1 MQNPDLISTNKNN
14 SNSIK
19 DVTTKIYR
27 RSNYLNVQSSKLI
40 VVDYLKLVAIFVLLI
55 ASIILY
61 KYEPSPPPTLNE
73 IIVNQTLNNQSQNHE
88 TDEVDDN
95 PYGFHPFY
103 KVHKRI
109 QYKNPNINPCNG
121 IDPKKTL
128 LIAIL
133 SRASNVHI
141 REAIRSTWGASR
153 TYNGIDIRLT
163 FIVGVDDGMLK
174 QIELEQTI
182 YHDVVQINLPENYP
196 IVSYKELATL
206 CWSKYYCSNI
216 QYVFKADEDIH
227 LNTPLLTRIIAEL
240 MRNESLPQ
248 IPIMYG
254 WFRHKSR
261 VDRHGRY
268 LITEEEY
275 PGFYYPPYTF
285 GIGYL
290 LTQAGRDNLC
300 TGAQRP
306 HPVTRVGDAYI
317 TGILRDHAMVQYA
330 RFVDMHYIYST
341 TFNGLHCHEYFIY
354 DPKLLICMSS
364 LHSGTNDVADE
375 YVLVWSAL
383 YKDKDNE
390 HVDQE

>member
-1 MQNPDLISTNKNN
+1 MENLDSFSSKQDDLDTG
-14 SNSIK
+14 K
-19 DVTTKIYR
+19 DVTTKLYHHNNLSYI
-27 RSNYLNVQSSKLI
+27 QSSKLI
-40 VVDYLKLVAIFVLLI
+40 AIDYLKIATIIVLLI
-55 ASIILY
+55 ASIILC
-61 KYEPSPPPTLNE
+61 KYEPPTKTLHE
-73 IIVNQTLNNQSQNHE
+73 TILNQTLNNQSQNYE

-103 KVHKRI
+103 QVHQRV
-109 QYKNPNINPCNG
+109 QYKNPNINPCVD

-141 REAIRSTWGASR
+141 REAIRSTWGAPR
-153 TYNGIDIRLT
+153 TYNDIEIRLT
-163 FIVGVDDGMLK
+163 FIVGIDDGMLK

-182 YHDVVQINLPENYP
+182 YHDVIQINMPENYP
-196 IVSYKELATL
+196 VVSYKELATL

-216 QYVFKADEDIH
+216 QYVFKVDEDIH
-227 LNTPLLTRIIAEL
+227 LNTPLLTRIISEF
-240 MRNESLPQ
+240 MKNESLPE

-261 VDRHGRY
+261 VDRYGRY
-268 LITEEEY
+268 LVTEEEY

-290 LTQAGRDNLC
+290 LTKAGRDNLC
-300 TGAQRP
+300 TSAQRP

-317 TGILRDHAMVQYA
+317 TGILRDHAMVQHA
-330 RFVDMHYIYST
+330 RFVDVHYIYST
-341 TFNGLHCHEYFIY
+341 TFNGLHCHEYFTY

-364 LHSGTNDVADE
+364 LHSGTNDMADE
-375 YVLVWSAL
+375 FVLVWSAIH
-383 YKDKDNE
+383 KDKDNE
-390 HVDQE
+390 QTE

>member
-1 MQNPDLISTNKNN
+1 MENLDSFSSKQDDLDTG
-14 SNSIK
+14 K
-19 DVTTKIYR
+19 DVTTKLYHHNNLSYI
-27 RSNYLNVQSSKLI
+27 QSSKLI
-40 VVDYLKLVAIFVLLI
+40 AIDYLKIATIIVLLI
-55 ASIILY
+55 ASIILC
-61 KYEPSPPPTLNE
+61 KYEPPAKTLHE
-73 IIVNQTLNNQSQNHE
+73 TILNQTLNNQSQNYE

-103 KVHKRI
+103 QVHQRV
-109 QYKNPNINPCNG
+109 QYKNPNINPCVD

-141 REAIRSTWGASR
+141 REAIRSTWGAPR
-153 TYNGIDIRLT
+153 TYNDIEIRLT
-163 FIVGVDDGMLK
+163 FIVGIDDGMLK

-182 YHDVVQINLPENYP
+182 YHDVIQINMPENYP
-196 IVSYKELATL
+196 VVSYKELATL

-216 QYVFKADEDIH
+216 QYVFKVDEDIH
-227 LNTPLLTRIIAEL
+227 LNTPLLTRIISEF
-240 MRNESLPQ
+240 MKNESLPE

-261 VDRHGRY
+261 VDRYGRY
-268 LITEEEY
+268 LVTEEEY

-290 LTQAGRDNLC
+290 LTKAGRDNLC
-300 TGAQRP
+300 TSAQRP

-317 TGILRDHAMVQYA
+317 TGILRDHAMVQHA
-330 RFVDMHYIYST
+330 RFVDVHYIYST
-341 TFNGLHCHEYFIY
+341 TFNGLHCHEYFTY

-364 LHSGTNDVADE
+364 LHSGTNDMADE
-375 YVLVWSAL
+375 FVLVWSAIH
-383 YKDKDNE
+383 KDKDNE
-390 HVDQE
+390 QTE

>member
-1 MQNPDLISTNKNN
+1 MENSDSFSSKQDDLDTG
-14 SNSIK
+14 K
-19 DVTTKIYR
+19 DVTTKLYHHNNLSYI
-27 RSNYLNVQSSKLI
+27 QSSKLI
-40 VVDYLKLVAIFVLLI
+40 AIDYLKIATIIVLLI
-55 ASIILY
+55 ASIILC
-61 KYEPSPPPTLNE
+61 KYEPPAKTLHE
-73 IIVNQTLNNQSQNHE
+73 TILNQTLNNQSQNYE

-103 KVHKRI
+103 QVHQRV
-109 QYKNPNINPCNG
+109 QYKNPNINPCVD

-141 REAIRSTWGASR
+141 REAIRSTWGAPR
-153 TYNGIDIRLT
+153 TYNDIEIRLT
-163 FIVGVDDGMLK
+163 FIVGIDDGMLK

-182 YHDVVQINLPENYP
+182 YHDVIQINMPENYP
-196 IVSYKELATL
+196 VVSYKELATL

-216 QYVFKADEDIH
+216 QYVFKVDEDIH
-227 LNTPLLTRIIAEL
+227 LNTPLLTRIISEF
-240 MRNESLPQ
+240 MKNESLPE

-261 VDRHGRY
+261 VDRYGRY
-268 LITEEEY
+268 LVTEEEY

-290 LTQAGRDNLC
+290 LTKAGRDNLC
-300 TGAQRP
+300 TSAQRP

-317 TGILRDHAMVQYA
+317 TGILRDHAMVQHA
-330 RFVDMHYIYST
+330 RFVDVHYIYST
-341 TFNGLHCHEYFIY
+341 TFNGLHCHEYFTY

-364 LHSGTNDVADE
+364 LHSGTNDMADE
-375 YVLVWSAL
+375 FVLVWSAIH
-383 YKDKDNE
+383 KDKDNE
-390 HVDQE
+390 QTE